1 MKLRFA
7 LSLWILLLAPI
18 GIPAQTGPSNCY
30 AHILVISRDWNNPE
44 RFQFNNLSTAQVKW
58 WLNEGQKKFKGVCLA
73 LKVEDADYVLI
84 WSQRWQTNKSEISM
98 PVTTTSQQS
107 GNVTV
112 TSINGAGVT
121 NTSGTY
127 RGTTTTTT
135 YENTPYEYTVQYV
148 AATLHRTEE
157 VGGRKQVAQIPVF
170 ISDHKGYWNH
180 AKPDKDILVDSVKF
194 IAQQKRK

>member
-18 GIPAQTGPSNCY
+18 GIAAQTGLSNCY

-58 WLNEGQKKFKGVCLA
+58 WLGDGQKKFKGVCLA

-98 PVTTTSQQS
+98 PVTTTSQQT
-107 GNVTV
+107 GTVTV

-135 YENTPYEYTVQYV
+135 TYENTPYEYTVQYV
-148 AATLHRTEE
+148 AASLHRTEE
-157 VGGRKQVAQIPVF
+157 IAGRKQVSPLPVF
-170 ISDHKGYWNH
+170 MSNHKGYWRK
-180 AKPDKDILVDSVKF
+180 AKPDKDVLADAMKF
-194 IAQQKRK
+194 IAQQPR